1 MKNYMIAVV
10 ALVLPLV
17 TNAATELEASSGL
30 YTECVK
36 WTTVNGVEHSKE
48 FRYALNEDDSM
59 SLDILF
65 YTGTATCE
73 GDGEVLLHAE
83 RFTILEKIVHKKTIF
98 MLTARNEDSGDY
110 YEMMFSKDSVMVQI
124 SDSLPIK
131 YDFNRT
137 LLLKKAQ

>member
-1 MKNYMIAVV
+1 MKKCIITIL

-17 TNAATELEASSGL
+17 SNAATELEASAGL

-36 WTTVNGVEHSKE
+36 WTTINGVEHSKE
-48 FRYALNEDDSM
+48 FKYLLNEDDSM

-65 YTGTATCE
+65 YTGTDKCE
-73 GDGEVLLHAE
+73 GNGEALMRAE
-83 RFTILEKIVHKKTIF
+83 RFTVLEKVGHKKTIF
-98 MLTARNEDSGDY
+98 MMTARNEDGGDY
-110 YEMMFSKDSVMVQI
+110 YQMMFSKGSVMIQI

>member
-1 MKNYMIAVV
+1 MKKYMIAVL
-10 ALVLPLV
+10 ALALPLMS
-17 TNAATELEASSGL
+17 NAATELENSAGL

-36 WTTVNGVEHSKE
+36 WTTVNGVEHSKG
-48 FRYALNEDDSM
+48 FKYALNDDDSM

-65 YTGTATCE
+65 YTGTDKCE
-73 GDGEVLLHAE
+73 GDGEVLMHAE
-83 RFTILEKIVHKKTIF
+83 HFTVLEKIAHKKTIF

-110 YEMMFSKDSVMVQI
+110 YQMMFSKDNVMVQI